1 MPTAPVLAAVAM
13 LIASLLASPVN
24 AGVNAISD
32 PEQASPITQLSHSRA
47 QLGRQPSR
55 ASDTGSANQTGTYHL
70 TLPAQSVADALNS
83 LSEQTDIQVLFPFD
97 LAARHRIK
105 PLEGSYSIQ
114 HALALLLQ
122 DTGLYGGLTQSGVIT
137 ISPHASESRT
147 NQNGKGKRMN
157 ITKRKTLLATMVG
170 IFAAGGAVGVQAQ
183 DDGAT
188 AQNKIDEIIVTAT
201 KRATSLQD
209 TAMAITALSGET
221 IDKRGLVGM
230 ADYLSGVPGVTV
242 NDMGA
247 GQNALI
253 IRGLASNPQAD
264 DSLAGIYFGETPMT
278 NLLNFGGRSNGSA
291 DIKMVDIDRV
301 EILRGPQGT
310 LYGSSGMSGIV
321 KIIPT

>member
-1 MPTAPVLAAVAM
+1 M

-122 DTGLYGGLTQSGVIT
+122 DTGLYGGLTQSGVIPFHPT
-137 ISPHASESRT
+137 QVKVEL
-147 NQNGKGKRMN
+147 
-157 ITKRKTLLATMVG
+157 TKTV
-170 IFAAGGAVGVQAQ
+170 
-183 DDGAT
+183 
-188 AQNKIDEIIVTAT
+188 
-201 KRATSLQD
+201 
-209 TAMAITALSGET
+209 
-221 IDKRGLVGM
+221 RG
-230 ADYLSGVPGVTV
+230 
-242 NDMGA
+242 
-247 GQNALI
+247 
-253 IRGLASNPQAD
+253 R
-264 DSLAGIYFGETPMT
+264 E
-278 NLLNFGGRSNGSA
+278 
-291 DIKMVDIDRV
+291 
-301 EILRGPQGT
+301 
-310 LYGSSGMSGIV
+310 
-321 KIIPT
+321 